1 MIGKERVLR
10 YLLCDSKRA
19 EAAVVLAAFYLVA
32 IPGLAQ
38 TPAEGYLPPYTAPKT
53 IGGQP
58 DISGVWQSLTT
69 ANWDIVSHSVQA
81 GPYAELVGAWGAGR
95 AGYGIVEGDELP
107 YQDWARMK
115 KQENYD
121 NRVVVNVTN
130 EPSRF
135 DTGDPEL
142 QCFRAGVPRANYMPY
157 PLQILQTPEQIFII
171 YEYKLAHRTVYMDAE
186 RPALDATWMGTS
198 NGSWDGDTLVID
210 VRGFNE
216 HLWFD
221 RAGNFA
227 SDDLHVVERWTPLSP
242 YHIQYEATIED
253 PSVFTRPWNMSFM
266 LYRHIDENAKLNE
279 FQCVPFVEAMMYR
292 PLGFY
297 EEDVSND

>member
-1 MIGKERVLR
+1 MTHMLCTRRRIGVIT
-10 YLLCDSKRA
+10 A
-19 EAAVVLAAFYLVA
+19 FAAFCLTA
-32 IPGLAQ
+32 APTFAQ
-38 TPAEGYLPPYTAPKT
+38 APADGFFPPYTAART
-53 IGGQP
+53 SDGQP
-58 DISGVWQSLTT
+58 DLSGIWQSFTT
-69 ANWDIVSHSVQA
+69 ANWDILSHSVQA
-81 GPYAELVGAWGAGR
+81 GPYAELVGVWGAGR

-107 YQDWARMK
+107 YQEWAREK
-115 KQENYD
+115 QQENYD

-130 EPSRF
+130 DPSRF

-157 PLQILQTPEQIFII
+157 PLQILQTPEQIFFV

-216 HLWFD
+216 HPWLD

-242 YHIQYEATIED
+242 YHMQYEATIED
-253 PSVFTRPWNMSFM
+253 PSVYTRPWKMSFM
-266 LYRHIDENAKLNE
+266 LYRHVDQNAKLNE
-279 FQCVPFVEAMMYR
+279 FQCIPIVEPMMYK